1 MANLSKKVELYLEAN
16 SKDATALFKQ
26 NKVMIQNNSDGN
38 GDYIAVWDVDGLA
51 KPSDDQIASYDSAG
65 DTAIT
70 LRDLR
75 YKRKT
80 EYGDIGEQLDLLYKD
95 IVADKLDTTGE
106 WEKKLKRLKTL
117 TLNNKESK
125 WH

>member
-1 MANLSKKVELYLEAN
+1 MANLAKKVQLYLEAN
-16 SKDATALFKQ
+16 SKDATVLFKQ
-26 NKVMIQNNSDGN
+26 NKVMLQNNSDGN

-65 DTAIT
+65 DTAVT

-106 WEKKLKRLKTL
+106 WAKKIKAVKDA
-117 TLNNKESK
+117 NPK
-125 WH
+125 

>member
-16 SKDATALFKQ
+16 SKDATVLFKQ

-65 DTAIT
+65 DTAVT

-106 WEKKLKRLKTL
+106 WAKKIKAVKDA
-117 TLNNKESK
+117 NPK
-125 WH
+125 

>member
-16 SKDATALFKQ
+16 SKDARALFKQ

-95 IVADKLDTTGE
+95 IIADKLDTTGE
-106 WEKKLKRLKTL
+106 WAKKIKAVKDA
-117 TLNNKESK
+117 NPK
-125 WH
+125 

>member
-16 SKDATALFKQ
+16 SKDARALFKQ

-65 DTAIT
+65 DTAVT

-106 WEKKLKRLKTL
+106 WAKKIKAVKDA
-117 TLNNKESK
+117 NPK
-125 WH
+125 

>member
-1 MANLSKKVELYLEAN
+1 
-16 SKDATALFKQ
+16 
-26 NKVMIQNNSDGN
+26 MIQNNSDDN

-95 IVADKLDTTGE
+95 IVADKLDNTGE
-106 WEKKLKRLKTL
+106 WAKKIKAVKDA
-117 TLNNKESK
+117 NPK
-125 WH
+125 

>member
-1 MANLSKKVELYLEAN
+1 MANLAKKVQLYLEAN
-16 SKDATALFKQ
+16 SKDATVLFKQ
-26 NKVMIQNNSDGN
+26 NKVMLQNNSDGN

-51 KPSDDQIASYDSAG
+51 KPSDDQVASYDSAG

-95 IVADKLDTTGE
+95 LIAGKVDATGE
-106 WEKKLKRLKTL
+106 WAKKIKAVKDS
-117 TLNNKESK
+117 NPKE
-125 WH
+125 

>member
-1 MANLSKKVELYLEAN
+1 MAQLSKKVQLYLEAN

-65 DTAIT
+65 DTAVT

-106 WEKKLKRLKTL
+106 WAKKIKAVKDA
-117 TLNNKESK
+117 NPK
-125 WH
+125 

>member
-16 SKDATALFKQ
+16 SKDARALFKQ

-65 DTAIT
+65 DTAVT

-95 IVADKLDTTGE
+95 IIADKLDTTGE
-106 WEKKLKRLKTL
+106 WAKKIKAVKDA
-117 TLNNKESK
+117 NPK
-125 WH
+125 

>member
-16 SKDATALFKQ
+16 SKDATALFRQ

-95 IVADKLDTTGE
+95 IIADKLDTTGE
-106 WEKKLKRLKTL
+106 WAKKIKAVKDA
-117 TLNNKESK
+117 NPK
-125 WH
+125 

>member
-1 MANLSKKVELYLEAN
+1 MAQLSKKVELYLEAN

-65 DTAIT
+65 DTAVT

-106 WEKKLKRLKTL
+106 WAKKIKAVKDA
-117 TLNNKESK
+117 NPK
-125 WH
+125 

>member
-1 MANLSKKVELYLEAN
+1 MANLAKKVQLYLEAN
-16 SKDATALFKQ
+16 SKDATALFRQ

-65 DTAIT
+65 DTAIA

-95 IVADKLDTTGE
+95 ILANKLDTTGE
-106 WEKKLKRLKTL
+106 WAKKIKAVKDA
-117 TLNNKESK
+117 NPK
-125 WH
+125 

>member
-1 MANLSKKVELYLEAN
+1 MANLAKKVQLYLEAN
-16 SKDATALFKQ
+16 SKDATALFRQ

-65 DTAIT
+65 DTAVT

-95 IVADKLDTTGE
+95 ILANKLDTTGE
-106 WEKKLKRLKTL
+106 WAKKIKAVKDA
-117 TLNNKESK
+117 NPK
-125 WH
+125 

>member
-1 MANLSKKVELYLEAN
+1 MANLAKKVQLYLEAN
-16 SKDATALFKQ
+16 SKDATALFRQ

-65 DTAIT
+65 DTAVT

-106 WEKKLKRLKTL
+106 WAKKIKAVKDA
-117 TLNNKESK
+117 NPK
-125 WH
+125 

>member
-16 SKDATALFKQ
+16 SKDATALFRQ

-65 DTAIT
+65 DTAVT

-106 WEKKLKRLKTL
+106 WAKKIKAVKDA
-117 TLNNKESK
+117 NPK
-125 WH
+125 

>member
-16 SKDATALFKQ
+16 SKDATALFRQ

-65 DTAIT
+65 DTAVT

-95 IVADKLDTTGE
+95 ILANKLDTTGE
-106 WEKKLKRLKTL
+106 WAKKIKAVKDA
-117 TLNNKESK
+117 NPK
-125 WH
+125 

>member
-1 MANLSKKVELYLEAN
+1 MAQLSKKVQLYLEAN

-106 WEKKLKRLKTL
+106 WAKKIKAVKDA
-117 TLNNKESK
+117 NPK
-125 WH
+125 